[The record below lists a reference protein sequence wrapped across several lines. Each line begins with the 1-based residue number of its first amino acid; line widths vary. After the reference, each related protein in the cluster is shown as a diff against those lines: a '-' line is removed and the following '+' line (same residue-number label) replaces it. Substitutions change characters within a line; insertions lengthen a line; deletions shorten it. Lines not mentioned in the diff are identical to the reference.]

1 MLGAAVLRCEELRGA
16 CRKGNDPSES
26 REHPRDQQIHP
37 AGSKTH
43 GAGGETKAGRRGGWR
58 EGRGAGCGTSR
69 GCPVGQLRARPPQ
82 DDDGQDG
89 VPRVGLYIL
98 QEERCWELLPPEE
111 ELEAWI
117 AKLQLVIWG
126 QARRLPHALADSAL
140 PRLDTTADTH
150 ATRRR

>member
-1 MLGAAVLRCEELRGA
+1 
-16 CRKGNDPSES
+16 
-26 REHPRDQQIHP
+26 
-37 AGSKTH
+37 
-43 GAGGETKAGRRGGWR
+43 
-58 EGRGAGCGTSR
+58 
-69 GCPVGQLRARPPQ
+69 VGQLRARPPQ

-98 QEERCWELLPPEE
+98 QEERCWEMLPPEE

>member
-1 MLGAAVLRCEELRGA
+1 M
-16 CRKGNDPSES
+16 K
-26 REHPRDQQIHP
+26 
-37 AGSKTH
+37 
-43 GAGGETKAGRRGGWR
+43 
-58 EGRGAGCGTSR
+58 GRGAGCGTSR

-126 QARRLPHALADSAL
+126 QATPPDAMSPCFPNCGNHGRH
-140 PRLDTTADTH
+140 TA
-150 ATRRR
+150 RRR